1 MAFRLSSDRLVDR
14 GVQKFVT
21 FRCAEGLAQ
30 IRRVVLSE
38 THVERARAGDTDPV
52 AGFTEIVREWR
63 DKSQPTTGFL
73 HTNIPRR
80 PPGAV
85 VDVLKRITIGQPCSH
100 DGEWQGLLKTRFIR
114 NGNGHVRDPR
124 TTHA

>member
-1 MAFRLSSDRLVDR
+1 
-14 GVQKFVT
+14 
-21 FRCAEGLAQ
+21 
-30 IRRVVLSE
+30 
-38 THVERARAGDTDPV
+38 ARAGDTDPV

-100 DGEWQGLLKTRFIR
+100 DGEWQVLIKTRFIDIAER
-114 NGNGHVRDPR
+114 HDLDHGKI
-124 TTHA
+124 HAASMTPFEGGGRVFFVYHLEFHAG